1 MHELF
6 LTANIDNSDLT
17 RAVRILQGFCGMK
30 PQAFLCRRL
39 IWEGP
44 KQRTGLRGIPNDI
57 ISKQTPAKVQLWK
70 TLHEQLVRQSYV
82 IALVFEVG
90 KSAFGQSTEQ
100 QDGQVPQST

>member
-6 LTANIDNSDLT
+6 LTASIANNDLT

-44 KQRTGLRGIPNDI
+44 KQRTGLKGIPNDI
-57 ISKQTPAKVQLWK
+57 IAKQTPQKVQLWK

-82 IALVFEVG
+82 VTLVYDVDKG
-90 KSAFGQSTEQ
+90 AFGQSTEQ
-100 QDGQVPQST
+100 QDGQGNQSL